1 MRKQFLS
8 LCVCCIMLLGL
19 LPAATYAEGAKVAP
33 QAWIGETAYPTLEEA
48 VNAAESG
55 ATITLGEGK
64 YTLYSKGADTK
75 GKDLTFIGQGADK
88 TAWGIGATVPDPD
101 KFGTEYNGDYSFD
114 GAGTITFKEMTLQ
127 SGAVDYLG
135 FIRADNTIVE
145 NCTINGKT
153 FYWGYTSATFKNT
166 TFNAPDG
173 DYAIWTYCS
182 PTMTFDGCTF
192 NSSGKTINVY
202 TDYSAG
208 TQDITVNYIGCT
220 VYGNTPEGK
229 KDKAVMNI
237 NDSNM
242 GDYKYIIN
250 ISGTNVVNGV
260 TPDDLNKEYT
270 KAQGDIT
277 CSKLFE
283 FNTKYGKGNSGRT
296 VVSID
301 GTTVWE
307 NGTMVSHA
315 IDTENDKYTD
325 GYKDNAFDATTGEWT
340 KNADGTYSRIYSK
353 VCRYC
358 GYAERGTETG
368 FAVTYD
374 LNGGTGDAAADYSE
388 QIVAEGSSIT
398 VNHAPT
404 RSGYVFAGWSDG
416 TNTLQPGASLTPKN
430 NVTLTAQWTAES
442 TPVTPAEPITRPPQT
457 GDASSL
463 LLAVSL
469 ILGSCSISAGVA
481 AFRKKEH

>member
-1 MRKQFLS
+1 
-8 LCVCCIMLLGL
+8 
-19 LPAATYAEGAKVAP
+19 
-33 QAWIGETAYPTLEEA
+33 
-48 VNAAESG
+48 
-55 ATITLGEGK
+55 
-64 YTLYSKGADTK
+64 
-75 GKDLTFIGQGADK
+75 
-88 TAWGIGATVPDPD
+88 
-101 KFGTEYNGDYSFD
+101 
-114 GAGTITFKEMTLQ
+114 
-127 SGAVDYLG
+127 
-135 FIRADNTIVE
+135 
-145 NCTINGKT
+145 
-153 FYWGYTSATFKNT
+153 
-166 TFNAPDG
+166 
-173 DYAIWTYCS
+173 
-182 PTMTFDGCTF
+182 MTFDGCTF

>member
-64 YTLYSKGADTK
+64 YTLYNKGADTK

-88 TAWGIGATVPDPD
+88 TAWGIGATVPDHD

-153 FYWGYTSATFKNT
+153 FYWGYTSATFKDTVFTYSGNY
-166 TFNAPDG
+166 P
-173 DYAIWTYCS
+173 IWVYSTK
-182 PTMTFDGCTF
+182 TMTFDGCKFHVT
-192 NSSGKTINVY
+192 GGRLINVDCDNHNGE
-202 TDYSAG
+202 TV
-208 TQDITVNYIGCT
+208 TVNFKDCT
-220 VYGNTPEGK
+220 AESDAPGKSVLNVHDSLKTCDYVINFSGN
-229 KDKAVMNI
+229 
-237 NDSNM
+237 
-242 GDYKYIIN
+242 
-250 ISGTNVVNGV
+250 NVVTGLQAN
-260 TPDDLNKEYT
+260 T
-270 KAQGDIT
+270 IT
-277 CSKLFE
+277 CSKLFQIE
-283 FNTKYGKGNSGRT
+283 NVPESNNGHFAKVT
-296 VVSID
+296 ID
-301 GTTVWE
+301 GETVWE

-368 FAVTYD
+368 FAVAYD

-416 TNTLQPGASLTPKN
+416 TNTLQPGASLTPEN
-430 NVTLTAQWTAES
+430 NVTLTAKWTAES